1 MYIYMCCSSIVS
13 LVISLNYLVQCTVE
27 EIHHLCHVI
36 NSPFD
41 HSHIMILGHTHP
53 ESLVHLAALHCGHT
67 LVKPSQYFSQT
78 LLHASGQ
85 SGMSSNTYSVKQLRK
100 DLLTIYTTAGVKNEK
115 TVVLLTDKEILD
127 ESFLTCVYEFV
138 KGGAISSLFSKE
150 EQAKIVNAVR
160 SDMTQEGIAFTQ
172 QTGWTF
178 FMR

>member
-1 MYIYMCCSSIVS
+1 
-13 LVISLNYLVQCTVE
+13 
-27 EIHHLCHVI
+27 
-36 NSPFD
+36 
-41 HSHIMILGHTHP
+41 
-53 ESLVHLAALHCGHT
+53 
-67 LVKPSQYFSQT
+67 
-78 LLHASGQ
+78 
-85 SGMSSNTYSVKQLRK
+85 MSSNTYSVKQLRK